1 MATVTCRRP
10 CSIDNRIL
18 WRSTPLAPSEPA
30 PEWFYRLLAAQ
41 PVTARITLPAP
52 FDRFGTILFKT
63 DSRNEISEVWGD
75 AVLTVAIL
83 AIFCGLNAVLVYW
96 VTGRALRPL
105 DALSAAFN
113 SIGAGNYGLRVK
125 EDGPRELAQLCSG
138 FNQMAAKL
146 TDIEGRKHRLEHQ
159 LAAVQEEERSEP
171 ARDLHDEIGPLLFA
185 VSVDLSVIQQDEAVR
200 STAVAARI
208 ESIRESITRMYKD
221 VKAILA
227 RLRPASLVDLG
238 LAQAAESL
246 VNFWQTRYPDIVF
259 VVRSNAEGFGTPI
272 DDAMSAFWPDGDL
285 SASLCCDLD
294 LRQRVKPL
302 HRENPKDDK
311 DDHDENLR
319 DDERRL

>member
-1 MATVTCRRP
+1 
-10 CSIDNRIL
+10 
-18 WRSTPLAPSEPA
+18 
-30 PEWFYRLLAAQ
+30 
-41 PVTARITLPAP
+41 
-52 FDRFGTILFKT
+52 
-63 DSRNEISEVWGD
+63 
-75 AVLTVAIL
+75 
-83 AIFCGLNAVLVYW
+83 
-96 VTGRALRPL
+96 
-105 DALSAAFN
+105 
-113 SIGAGNYGLRVK
+113 
-125 EDGPRELAQLCSG
+125 
-138 FNQMAAKL
+138 
-146 TDIEGRKHRLEHQ
+146 
-159 LAAVQEEERSEP
+159 VQEEERSEP